1 MPRDTAAPRGGSWTL
16 MLADVVALML
26 AFFVLS
32 FSMREMVGSERRE
45 APSLAGGALAAEAV
59 AGGGGAA
66 APARG
71 RPLALAPD
79 AGRTAEQLRAPERA
93 AAAVPSLAYLAAL
106 VQGDGSAA
114 SPSRVWHDDTMLVVE
129 LEALPDDGLAEPLR
143 RSLVRLAFLA
153 RRFDLE
159 LAVAVPAGGERSL
172 GGRAAHALELRRR
185 LAEVT
190 GLAAPEVTFAAPV
203 GAEAPTGLL
212 PPLRVALLVKAV
224 AGAATGQSP

>member
-1 MPRDTAAPRGGSWTL
+1 MPHDTAAPRGGSWTL

-32 FSMREMVGSERRE
+32 FSMREMIGSERRE
-45 APSLAGGALAAEAV
+45 APSVADGALAAEAV
-59 AGGGGAA
+59 AGGGDAA

-79 AGRTAEQLRAPERA
+79 EGRTAEQLRAPERA
-93 AAAVPSLAYLAAL
+93 AASGPPLAYLAAI
-106 VQGDGSAA
+106 VQGDGSAP

-129 LEALPDDGLAEPLR
+129 LEALPEDGLAAPLR
-143 RSLVRLAFLA
+143 RSLIALAFLA

-172 GGRAAHALELRRR
+172 GERAAHALELRRR
-185 LAEVT
+185 LAEAT
-190 GLAAPEVTFAAPV
+190 GLVAPEITFAAPL
-203 GAEAPTGLL
+203 GAAAPTGLL
-212 PPLRVALLVKAV
+212 LPLRVALLVKA
-224 AGAATGQSP
+224 AEGAATGQSP